1 MSIEKLLGS
10 IDFSHFSKCKD
21 SLKTK
26 LLLEKDHELDFE
38 ALDEITA
45 AGTHTPPSDPKNFF

>member
-1 MSIEKLLGS
+1 MNIENMLGS

-26 LLLEKDHELDFE
+26 LLLEKEHELDFE
-38 ALDEITA
+38 VLDKITA
-45 AGTHTPPSDPKNFF
+45 AAHTPPLTTEKKF